1 MRPLVPEL
9 RFPEFKGPWKLA
21 RAGDAFRN
29 NKAKGEAGLPI
40 YSVTQDR
47 GLVRRDSLERH
58 MGADAADETNL
69 RAQPGDLVYNMMRMW
84 QGAVGMASEECMV
97 SPAYVV
103 LSPKKGVSSKFFD
116 YWFQNR
122 HMLHQLWAYSHGLT
136 NDRLRLYYQDFAKIP
151 LALPD
156 QPEQE
161 KIAAVLDATSRKIAL
176 LTDKKTALEDYKRGL
191 MQRLFSREL
200 RFTRDDGSAFPDWE
214 ERKLRDVFD
223 WVQTNSLSREHLVDD
238 AASGVQNIHYGD
250 IHGKYRALFFQSKEN
265 APFIASTAP
274 LRDIKAAEYLRVG
287 DVVIADASEDY
298 ADIGKAIEI
307 MEVVPKSA
315 VAGLHTYIARP
326 KAKSLVLGFSGYLL
340 RSAPMRKQTMRIA
353 QGISVLGVSK
363 SNLEKLTFWL
373 PHPDEQRKI
382 AAALSALDAKIDALS
397 RKISEMDAFKKGLLQ
412 RLFV

>member
-1 MRPLVPEL
+1 MRPSAPEL
-9 RFPEFKGPWKLA
+9 RFPEFKSPWKPA
-21 RAGDAFRN
+21 RASDAFRN
-29 NKAKGEAGLPI
+29 SKARGEAGLPI

-47 GLVRRDSLERH
+47 GLIRRDSLERH

-103 LSPKKGVSSKFFD
+103 LSPEKGISSKFFD

-161 KIAAVLDATSRKIAL
+161 KIAAVLDAASRKIRL

-191 MQRLFSREL
+191 MQRLFSREI
-200 RFTRDDGSAFPDWE
+200 RFARDDGSAFPDWE
-214 ERKLRDVFD
+214 ERKLGDVFN
-223 WVQTNSLSREHLVDD
+223 WVRTNSLSREHLGDD
-238 AASGVQNIHYGD
+238 PASGVQNIHYGD
-250 IHGKYRALFFQSKEN
+250 IHGKFRPLFFQSKED
-265 APFIASTAP
+265 APFIATTAP
-274 LRDIKAAEYLRVG
+274 FRGFKGEEFLRQG

-298 ADIGKAIEI
+298 SDIGKAIEV
-307 MEVVPKSA
+307 MEVAPDSA

-326 KAKSLVLGFSGYLL
+326 KAGSLVLGFSGYLL
-340 RSAPMRKQTMRIA
+340 RSAPMRQQIMRIA

-363 SNLEKLTFWL
+363 GNLEKLAFWL

-382 AAALSALDAKIDALS
+382 AAVLSTLDIKIDTLS
-397 RKISEMDAFKKGLLQ
+397 QNISEMEAFKKGLVQ
-412 RLFV
+412 KLFV

>member
-1 MRPLVPEL
+1 MPEL
-9 RFPEFKGPWKLA
+9 RFPEFKGPWKPA

-29 NKAKGEAGLPI
+29 GKAKGEAGLPI

-58 MGADAADETNL
+58 MGADAADEANL

-136 NDRLRLYYQDFAKIP
+136 SDRLRLYYQDFAKIP

-161 KIAAVLDATSRKIAL
+161 KIAAVLDATSRKITL
-176 LTDKKTALEDYKRGL
+176 LIDKKTALEDYKRGL

-214 ERKLRDVFD
+214 ERKLGKLITPVRGLSYSGEDVTDSGLTVLRSNNIKDKRLRLRDTVC
-223 WVQTNSLSREHLVDD
+223 VRSTVEEHQLVR
-238 AASGVQNIHYGD
+238 AGD
-250 IHGKYRALFFQSKEN
+250 ILLCANNGSRKL
-265 APFIASTAP
+265 
-274 LRDIKAAEYLRVG
+274 
-287 DVVIADASEDY
+287 
-298 ADIGKAIEI
+298 IGK
-307 MEVVPKSA
+307 SA
-315 VAGLHTYIARP
+315 LIPHPAPRAAHGAFM
-326 KAKSLVLGFSGYLL
+326 LVLRGSENEFVFQLL
-340 RSAPMRKQTMRIA
+340 QTDEFFRKVHQDLGAIINSINASALVNFRF
-353 QGISVLGVSK
+353 L
-363 SNLEKLTFWL
+363 L
-373 PHPDEQRKI
+373 PSSSDERRKI
-382 AAALSALDAKIDALS
+382 ATVLSALDAKIDALS
-397 RKISEMDAFKKGLLQ
+397 QKISEMETFKKGLLQ
-412 RLFV
+412 KLFV

>member
-9 RFPEFKGPWKLA
+9 RFPEFKGPWKPA

-29 NKAKGEAGLPI
+29 SKAKGEAWLPI

-103 LSPKKGVSSKFFD
+103 LAPKKGVSSEFFD

-161 KIAAVLDATSRKIAL
+161 KIAAVLDATCRKISL
-176 LTDKKTALEDYKRGL
+176 LSDKKTALEDYKRGL

-200 RFTRDDGSAFPDWE
+200 RFTRDDGSPFPDWE
-214 ERKLRDVFD
+214 KLPFQQLATRVTDSFDPRSGFDSQPILIELENIESKTGRIIGSVEIADQISLKTSFHVGDILFGKLRPYLRKFARPQFD
-223 WVQTNSLSREHLVDD
+223 GICSSEIWVLKGRKASSEFLFYLV
-238 AASGVQNIHYGD
+238 
-250 IHGKYRALFFQSKEN
+250 QSER
-265 APFIASTAP
+265 FIA
-274 LRDIKAAEYLRVG
+274 
-287 DVVIADASEDY
+287 
-298 ADIGKAIEI
+298 KAIVSSSGSK
-307 MEVVPKSA
+307 MPRA
-315 VAGLHTYIARP
+315 DWQTVAD
-326 KAKSLVLGFSGYLL
+326 
-340 RSAPMRKQTMRIA
+340 TM
-353 QGISVLGVSK
+353 
-363 SNLEKLTFWL
+363 FWL
-373 PHPDEQRKI
+373 PHPDEQHKI
-382 AAALSALDAKIDALS
+382 AGTLSTLDAKIDAMS
-397 RKISEMDAFKKGLLQ
+397 QKISEMEAFKKGLLQ
-412 RLFV
+412 KLFV

>member
-9 RFPEFKGPWKLA
+9 RFPEFKGPWKPA

-29 NKAKGEAGLPI
+29 SKAKGEAGLPI

-103 LSPKKGVSSKFFD
+103 LAPEKGISSKFFD

-161 KIAAVLDATSRKIAL
+161 KIGAVLDATSRKITL
-176 LTDKKTALEDYKRGL
+176 LIDKKTALEDYKRGL

-214 ERKLRDVFD
+214 ERRLSKMFRERSERGNPTAELLSVTMHNGVRRASDVARA
-223 WVQTNSLSREHLVDD
+223 QEASVDR
-238 AASGVQNIHYGD
+238 SNYKCVCSGD
-250 IHGKYRALFFQSKEN
+250 IAYNSMRMWQGANGLSEYDGIVSPAYTVVTPNCGQIPKFWAYYFKFPPVVNQFRKYSQGLTKDTWNLKFPLFGE
-265 APFIASTAP
+265 
-274 LRDIKAAEYLRVG
+274 IKVM
-287 DVVIADASEDY
+287 V
-298 ADIGKAIEI
+298 
-307 MEVVPKSA
+307 
-315 VAGLHTYIARP
+315 
-326 KAKSLVLGFSGYLL
+326 
-340 RSAPMRKQTMRIA
+340 
-353 QGISVLGVSK
+353 
-363 SNLEKLTFWL
+363 

-382 AAALSALDAKIDALS
+382 AATFSVVDAKIDALS
-397 RKISEMDAFKKGLLQ
+397 QKISEMEAFKKGLLQ
-412 RLFV
+412 KLFV

>member
-1 MRPLVPEL
+1 MRPLVPEV
-9 RFPEFKGPWKLA
+9 RFPEFKGPWKPA
-21 RAGDAFRN
+21 RAGDAFLN
-29 NKAKGEAGLPI
+29 SKAKGEAGLPI

-103 LSPKKGVSSKFFD
+103 LAPKKGISSKFFD

-161 KIAAVLDATSRKIAL
+161 KIAAVLDATCRKITL
-176 LTDKKTALEDYKRGL
+176 LTDKKTTLEDYKRGL

-214 ERKLRDVFD
+214 ERKLGDVATFFKGKGISKAD
-223 WVQTNSLSREHLVDD
+223 MVENGKLPCIRYGEIYTIYRERISNVVSRTNDDPQGLFLSEPGDVIIP
-238 AASGVQNIHYGD
+238 ASGEDRLDMARACCVEIKGVALGGD
-250 IHGKYRALFFQSKEN
+250 IN
-265 APFIASTAP
+265 
-274 LRDIKAAEYLRVG
+274 V
-287 DVVIADASEDY
+287 
-298 ADIGKAIEI
+298 
-307 MEVVPKSA
+307 
-315 VAGLHTYIARP
+315 
-326 KAKSLVLGFSGYLL
+326 L
-340 RSAPMRKQTMRIA
+340 RSPINGSFLAYYLNNARRREIA
-353 QGISVLGVSK
+353 NLGQGISVVHLYPSQLKTLRV
-363 SNLEKLTFWL
+363 EL
-373 PHPDEQRKI
+373 PDPDEQRKI
-382 AAALSALDAKIDALS
+382 AATLSAVDAKIDALS
-397 RKISEMDAFKKGLLQ
+397 RKISEMEAFKKGLLQ

>member
-1 MRPLVPEL
+1 MPEL
-9 RFPEFKGPWKLA
+9 RFPEFKGPWKPA
-21 RAGDAFRN
+21 RAGDAFRKS
-29 NKAKGEAGLPI
+29 KAKGEAGLPI

-136 NDRLRLYYQDFAKIP
+136 SDRLRLYYQDFAKIP

-161 KIAAVLDATSRKIAL
+161 KIAAVLDATSRKITL
-176 LTDKKTALEDYKRGL
+176 LTDKKTTLEDYKRGL

-200 RFTRDDGSAFPDWE
+200 RFTRDDGSPFPDWE
-214 ERKLRDVFD
+214 ERKLGEFVTAFSGGTPT
-223 WVQTNSLSREHLVDD
+223 VGRE
-238 AASGVQNIHYGD
+238 AYYG
-250 IHGKYRALFFQSKEN
+250 GKI
-265 APFIASTAP
+265 PFIKSAEIS
-274 LRDIKAAEYLRVG
+274 RDTTSEYLSELGLKKSAARLIEKG
-287 DVVIADASEDY
+287 DLLVALYGANAGEVAFSKLDGAINQAVLCVRSELDLSFSFHFLGWKKNALRARY
-298 ADIGKAIEI
+298 LQGGQGNFSGTIVKAIS
-307 MEVVPKSA
+307 MP
-315 VAGLHTYIARP
+315 
-326 KAKSLVLGFSGYLL
+326 F
-340 RSAPMRKQTMRIA
+340 
-353 QGISVLGVSK
+353 
-363 SNLEKLTFWL
+363 
-373 PHPDEQRKI
+373 PHPDEQHKI

-397 RKISEMDAFKKGLLQ
+397 QKISEMEAFKKGLLQ
-412 RLFV
+412 KLFV

>member
-84 QGAVGMASEECMV
+84 QGAVGRASEECMV

-200 RFTRDDGSAFPDWE
+200 RFTRDDGSAFPDW
-214 ERKLRDVFD
+214 RKLPFQQLATRATDSFD
-223 WVQTNSLSREHLVDD
+223 PRSGFDTQPILIELENIESKTGRIISSVEIADQISLKTSFH
-238 AASGVQNIHYGD
+238 
-250 IHGKYRALFFQSKEN
+250 
-265 APFIASTAP
+265 
-274 LRDIKAAEYLRVG
+274 VG
-287 DVVIADASEDY
+287 DVLFGKLRPYLRKFARPQFDGICSSEIWVLKGRKVSSEFLFYLVQSERFIA
-298 ADIGKAIEI
+298 KAIVSSSGSK
-307 MEVVPKSA
+307 MPRA
-315 VAGLHTYIARP
+315 DWQTVAD
-326 KAKSLVLGFSGYLL
+326 
-340 RSAPMRKQTMRIA
+340 TM
-353 QGISVLGVSK
+353 
-363 SNLEKLTFWL
+363 FWS

-382 AAALSALDAKIDALS
+382 AATLSALDAKIDALS
-397 RKISEMDAFKKGLLQ
+397 QKICEMEAFKKGLLQ
-412 RLFV
+412 KLFV

>member
-9 RFPEFKGPWKLA
+9 RFPEFKGPWKPA

-29 NKAKGEAGLPI
+29 SKAKGEAGLPI

-47 GLVRRDSLERH
+47 GLVRRNSLERH

-122 HMLHQLWAYSHGLT
+122 HMLHQLWAYSHGMT
-136 NDRLRLYYQDFAKIP
+136 SDRLRLYYQDFAKIP

-161 KIAAVLDATSRKIAL
+161 KIAVLLDASSRKITL
-176 LTDKKTALEDYKRGL
+176 LTDKKAALEDYKRGL

-214 ERKLRDVFD
+214 ERKLGEIATFFKGKGISKSDIVEGGALPCIRYGEIYTHYRERITEVISFTDDDPASLFLSEIGDVIIP
-223 WVQTNSLSREHLVDD
+223 
-238 AASGVQNIHYGD
+238 ASGEDRMDMARACCVAIAGVALGGD
-250 IHGKYRALFFQSKEN
+250 IN
-265 APFIASTAP
+265 
-274 LRDIKAAEYLRVG
+274 V
-287 DVVIADASEDY
+287 
-298 ADIGKAIEI
+298 
-307 MEVVPKSA
+307 
-315 VAGLHTYIARP
+315 
-326 KAKSLVLGFSGYLL
+326 L
-340 RSAPMRKQTMRIA
+340 RSPVNGSFLAYYLNNARRREIA
-353 QGISVLGVSK
+353 NLGQGISVVHLYPSQLKTLWV
-363 SNLEKLTFWL
+363 EL
-373 PHPDEQRKI
+373 PHPDEQQKI
-382 AAALSALDAKIDALS
+382 SSALSAVDGKIDALS
-397 RKISEMDAFKKGLLQ
+397 QKISEMEAFKKGLLQ
-412 RLFV
+412 KLFV

>member
-1 MRPLVPEL
+1 MPEL
-9 RFPEFKGPWKLA
+9 RFPEFKGPWKPA

-29 NKAKGEAGLPI
+29 SKAKGEAGLPI

-47 GLVRRDSLERH
+47 GLVRRNSLERH

-122 HMLHQLWAYSHGLT
+122 HMLHQLWAYSHGMT
-136 NDRLRLYYQDFAKIP
+136 SDRLRLYYQDFAKIP

-161 KIAAVLDATSRKIAL
+161 KIAVLLDASSRKITL
-176 LTDKKTALEDYKRGL
+176 LTDKKAALEDYKRGL

-214 ERKLRDVFD
+214 ERKLGEIATFFKGKGISKSDIVEGGALPCIRYGEIYTHYRERITEVISFTDDDPASLFLSEIGDVIIP
-223 WVQTNSLSREHLVDD
+223 
-238 AASGVQNIHYGD
+238 ASGEDRMDMARACCVAIAGVALGGD
-250 IHGKYRALFFQSKEN
+250 IN
-265 APFIASTAP
+265 
-274 LRDIKAAEYLRVG
+274 V
-287 DVVIADASEDY
+287 
-298 ADIGKAIEI
+298 
-307 MEVVPKSA
+307 
-315 VAGLHTYIARP
+315 
-326 KAKSLVLGFSGYLL
+326 L
-340 RSAPMRKQTMRIA
+340 RSPVNGSFLAYYLNNARRREIA
-353 QGISVLGVSK
+353 NLGQGISVVHLYPSQLKTLWV
-363 SNLEKLTFWL
+363 EL
-373 PHPDEQRKI
+373 PHPDEQQKI
-382 AAALSALDAKIDALS
+382 SSALSAVDGKIDALS
-397 RKISEMDAFKKGLLQ
+397 QKISEMEAFKKGLLQ
-412 RLFV
+412 KLFV